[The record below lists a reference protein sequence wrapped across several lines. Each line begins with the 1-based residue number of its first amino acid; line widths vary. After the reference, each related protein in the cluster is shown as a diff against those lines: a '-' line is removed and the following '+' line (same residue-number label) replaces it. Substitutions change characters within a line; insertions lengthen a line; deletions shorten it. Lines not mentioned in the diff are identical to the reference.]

1 MSASDAQ
8 FVIGF
13 IAIVMF
19 AIAGIDVIK
28 TINSMFK

>member
-1 MSASDAQ
+1 MSASDGQ
-8 FVIGF
+8 MIIGI

-19 AIAGIDVIK
+19 AIAGVDVIK